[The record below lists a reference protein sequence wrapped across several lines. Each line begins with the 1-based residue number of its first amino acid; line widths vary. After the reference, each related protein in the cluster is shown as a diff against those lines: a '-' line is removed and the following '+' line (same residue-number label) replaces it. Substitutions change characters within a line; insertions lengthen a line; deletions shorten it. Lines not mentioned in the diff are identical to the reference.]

1 MTRPVTSLAL
11 LLGPVLLLAGWIGWL
26 ALERAGQPQHRIA
39 IQGYDP
45 RDLLRG
51 HYLEFRLDLTGPVP
65 EAPVCL
71 DVESTGDMGT
81 GAADLLSPTSL
92 SPTFRPS
99 ARPLEPGCALPVAEP
114 GRIWRYYLDQDQA
127 LALETLLRDPAGET
141 TVTVIVHPDGA
152 GGLGFSGIRVEPA
165 P

>member
-1 MTRPVTSLAL
+1 MTRPVASLAL
-11 LLGPVLLLAGWIGWL
+11 LLGPVLVLAGWIGWL

-65 EAPVCL
+65 EGPVCL
-71 DVESTGDMGT
+71 DVEGT
-81 GAADLLSPTSL
+81 GAADPQPPDPLRPT
-92 SPTFRPS
+92 

-127 LALETLLRDPAGET
+127 LALETLLRDPAAETTAGTAAET